1 MVNPTCPHVTRTRV
15 TRPPGADLG
24 ESNRNSVPLVGL
36 PMDGAS
42 MVQLRVRRVVGGEV
56 PQTRLW
62 KHPSPGTLGLH
73 MTRSPRRRR
82 ARTEIVLSRRAWL
95 VSRSGQNN
103 GTCHRRCVSRGR
115 STWPFDHAQHMGN
128 ARHGA
133 HARRRRQGRARRAR
147 RRGCNCSESRGF
159 LSSRH
164 PLPCLPRLAVVF
176 WRKQD
181 VGVRFPRPARAVASA
196 PVNAV

>member
-147 RRGCNCSESRGF
+147 RRGCNCSESRIPKLRYCWFARLRTSGVCVIRSGAAGF
-159 LSSRH
+159 FQKKLHSQTAN
-164 PLPCLPRLAVVF
+164 LA
-176 WRKQD
+176 R
-181 VGVRFPRPARAVASA
+181 
-196 PVNAV
+196 